1 MRCSLK
7 ATSLGKM
14 RGLKIGVENF
24 SKTKKELTVIGII
37 MIFGAVIPYYTPD
50 NSISCKLLFK
60 RKPVSRILQCLRV

>member
-14 RGLKIGVENF
+14 RGVENL
-24 SKTKKELTVIGII
+24 SKTKKGLTAIGII